1 MADGGKVLIH
11 IDGESKGFQSAMNE
25 TGNAAGAA
33 ANKISS
39 IFKGIAVGAILKK
52 SLDVAVAGFKA
63 VVDVGSDFES
73 QMSTVKAIS
82 GATADEMVQLTNKA
96 KQMGIESAFSAT
108 ESGKALEYMAMAG
121 WKTKDMLNGIEGVMN
136 LAAASGEDL
145 ASVSDIVTDSMT
157 AFGLAADQ
165 SGRFADVLAAASSN
179 ANTNVA
185 LMGETFKYVAP
196 VAGSLGYSIE
206 DTAVAIGL
214 MANAGIKG
222 SQAGTAL
229 RGLFTRLVKP
239 TKESGQAM
247 DNLGI
252 SITTAEGK
260 IKPLNTLLQEMREK
274 FSTLTDA
281 EKAEYAALLAG
292 QEGMSGLLAIINASD
307 EDFNTLTEAINNS
320 SGAAQEM
327 ADIKLD
333 NLQGQIQ
340 LLKSSFE
347 GLGIAIYEKFGE
359 KLKEAVK
366 LITDQINILTDA
378 INSGSGEEIVNAIT
392 TITENIM
399 KALSDAITEISNFVS
414 ENADNITQ
422 SISKMIQNIA
432 AELPKLIESYAGA
445 LQSLT
450 ESLWN
455 QLPEL
460 LPSLLESIGAS
471 IISFFETMDYVTLGI
486 TIVAN
491 IAAAIVNALP
501 VVLEA
506 LLDLKDTIENKSAPD
521 ADKVSAIFQKAFS
534 KVDLSNVGQRLAID
548 ILDAF
553 LAVVQKMAPSPVQ
566 SLIQIMRN
574 ELGIQ
579 RQTLIAEAQMAGVDM
594 VQVMEDSASNM
605 GNVGAEGGSLYT
617 QSMAGAMAS
626 GSGILSTAAS
636 QMLIGAKAAGESE
649 AANGG
654 TAVGE
659 KFDTNAGTAIASG
672 SGEVS
677 DEAKNVITEAKSAA
691 DSEASNFSS
700 VGAGIISGIIN
711 GITGGKFKLITT
723 VANLLASAVKAAKK
737 EIESHSPS
745 KVFRDQVGKWI
756 PLGIAVGIE
765 KYQDSVIDAIK
776 NLTTD
781 TRTEVQKV
789 LDDMNEEML
798 ESEKAY
804 QDELKRIEEE
814 EYQEKLKAAK
824 SQEEK
829 QKIINERAQKEKLE
843 LLKDTAE
850 KERKIYDANQKDIEN
865 SQKSIM
871 NSIQNLAETAID
883 SLEKV
888 EDKQKDFRGKLRDFG
903 DLVGMATFTSGD
915 KEIEFPI
922 VGDYSQ
928 INTML
933 ENYLDIMEKLKARG
947 DLPQE
952 FFDQFLDMDVGEATT
967 KAQAFVNMSD
977 EAFNTYMDNYKKS
990 LSLTDKISKVL
1001 YADQVEEAKQEVID
1015 AFGQFN
1021 EDMEE
1026 QGGKNAKA
1034 WTDGFI
1040 EKFREIMPNVINSIG
1055 IHLANLL
1062 PYGAYAYEA
1071 AIAEMRT
1078 YITNY
1083 NFQPPKY
1090 ASVQE
1095 QQWEAEHASWLNKQR
1110 GY

>member
-247 DNLGI
+247 DDLGI

-378 INSGSGEEIVNAIT
+378 INSGSGEEIVNAIST
-392 TITENIM
+392 VMNNILS
-399 KALSDAITEISNFVS
+399 ALSNGLKDIITFLDENSETISNAISTLISNITVEIPDLMGIAKQFVENFVS
-414 ENADNITQ
+414 A
-422 SISKMIQNIA
+422 IA
-432 AELPKLIESYAGA
+432 E
-445 LQSLT
+445 T
-450 ESLWN
+450 
-455 QLPEL
+455 LPEL
-460 LPSLLESIGAS
+460 LPTLIENIGQ
-471 IISFFETMDYVTLGI
+471 IITTGLQGLDYVTIGI

-491 IAAAIVNALP
+491 LAAGIINALP
-501 VVLEA
+501 A
-506 LLDLKDTIENKSAPD
+506 LVDAALGIKNTISDKAAPD
-521 ADKVSAIFQKAFS
+521 PEKIASIFEKAFS
-534 KVDLSNVGQRLAID
+534 KVDLSNVGQRVAISL
-548 ILDAF
+548 LDAL
-553 LAVVQKMAPSPVQ
+553 LAKIQQFAPAPVQ
-566 SLIQIMRN
+566 SLIQGMRDTLN
-574 ELGIQ
+574 SEKQ
-579 RQTLIAEAQMAGVDM
+579 QLIAEAQMAGVDM

-636 QMLIGAKAAGESE
+636 QMLIGAKTAGESE

-677 DEAKNVITEAKSAA
+677 NEAKNVITEAKSSA

-700 VGAGIISGIIN
+700 VGKNIVLGIIN
-711 GITGGKFKLITT
+711 GITGGKANVINT
-723 VANLLASAVKAAKK
+723 VIGLAKAAVKAAASALGIK
-737 EIESHSPS
+737 SPS
-745 KVFRDQVGKWI
+745 KVFRDKVGKWI
-756 PLGIAVGIE
+756 PLGMAVGIE

-776 NLTTD
+776 NLITD

-789 LDDMNEEML
+789 LDDMNEEKL

-1026 QGGKNAKA
+1026 QGGENAKA
-1034 WTDGFI
+1034 WIDGFI
-1040 EKFREIMPNVINSIG
+1040 EKVREIMPDVISSIG
-1055 IHLANLL
+1055 LQFANLL
-1062 PYGAYAYEA
+1062 PQGAYAYEA
-1071 AIAEMRT
+1071 AAGEIGT
-1078 YITNY
+1078 YINQFY
-1083 NFQPPKY
+1083 LQAPKD

-1095 QQWEAEHASWLNKQR
+1095 QIWEANNAAWLEKQR
-1110 GY
+1110 GN